1 MKINWNLSFSRLL
14 LSNVFFMY
22 DYGKVVGSY
31 DYESIE
37 SNSTSAT
44 RGHRNSEFVK

>member
-1 MKINWNLSFSRLL
+1 
-14 LSNVFFMY
+14 MY

-37 SNSTSAT
+37 SNSTSAMYT
-44 RGHRNSEFVK
+44 GSQEQ